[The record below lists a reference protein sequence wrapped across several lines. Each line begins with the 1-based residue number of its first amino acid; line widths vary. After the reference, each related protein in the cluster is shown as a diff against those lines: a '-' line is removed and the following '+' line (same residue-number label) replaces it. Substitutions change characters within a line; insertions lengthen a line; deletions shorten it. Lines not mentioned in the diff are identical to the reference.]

1 MQIETMPGAN
11 RARRE
16 LTNLRQR
23 ILDQIKDDEKQIE
36 SIKIAGRSRSLGGDM
51 DDELYAQN
59 RDLILAIGEKH
70 FEELVEIEQALSAL
84 DDGSWGQCGDCG
96 NLIEADRLLA
106 IPTAVRCI
114 KCQTAEER
122 TGSIGVDPTPSL

>member
-11 RARRE
+11 HARRE

-23 ILDQIKDDEKQIE
+23 ILDQIKDDRKQIK
-36 SIKIAGRSRSLGGDM
+36 SIQIAGRSRSLGGDM

-70 FEELVEIEQALSAL
+70 FEELVEIERALSAL
-84 DDGSWGQCGDCG
+84 DDGSWGQCVDCE

-106 IPTAVRCI
+106 IPTAARCI
-114 KCQTAEER
+114 RCQTAAER
-122 TGSIGVDPTPSL
+122 TGIGVDATPSL